1 VIQAIHQL
9 DSPKAAQDKKTLPKI
24 VSSER
29 AAQQNILEFSGWASP
44 DNAG

>member
-1 VIQAIHQL
+1 VIQAIHPL
-9 DSPKAAQDKKTLPKI
+9 DSPKAAQNKKALPKI

-29 AAQQNILEFSGWASP
+29 AAQQNFLEFTGWASP